1 MYYEVH
7 VTGQPGVGQPLVL
20 LHGALS
26 EIETSFGKVLPSLAR
41 TRQVIGVEQQ
51 AHGHTAD
58 IDRPLSYEQMADDT
72 VALLQHLNI
81 QSADI
86 FGWSM
91 GAGIA
96 MQMAIRHPER
106 VRKLVTASVTYNSS
120 GFYPEMLKGMETSNI
135 EDLDGSIWQKA
146 YARTAPNPKHWP
158 TLVAKV
164 LQMDRVVQDWP
175 PESILSI
182 KSPTLI
188 IIGDSDVVR
197 PEHAV
202 ELFRLLGGGVMGD
215 VAGLPRSQL
224 AILPGTTHVTLVDR
238 ADLLLSIIPPFLDA
252 PMP

>member
-1 MYYEVH
+1 
-7 VTGQPGVGQPLVL
+7 
-20 LHGALS
+20 LS

-72 VALLQHLNI
+72 VALLQFLNL

-96 MQMAIRHPER
+96 MQMAVRHPER
-106 VRKLVTASVTYNSS
+106 VRKLVVASITYNSS

-146 YARTAPNPKHWP
+146 YTRTAPNPKHWP

-164 LQMDRVVQDWP
+164 QQMDRVAQDWP

-224 AILPGTTHVTLVDR
+224 AILPSTTHVTLVDR